1 VVVVTLYKGPQV
13 VVVTLS
19 KGAYVVVITS
29 CKGPLVVVIT
39 SYKGPMM
46 VGSYVVKGDRSQA
59 VNYRPVSLT
68 SICYKTMEHI
78 VSRHIIEH
86 LENHQIL

>member
-1 VVVVTLYKGPQV
+1 
-13 VVVTLS
+13 LS

-46 VGSYVVKGDRSQA
+46 VGSYVV
-59 VNYRPVSLT
+59 
-68 SICYKTMEHI
+68 
-78 VSRHIIEH
+78 
-86 LENHQIL
+86 

>member
-1 VVVVTLYKGPQV
+1 MVVI
-13 VVVTLS
+13 TLS

-46 VGSYVVKGDRSQA
+46 VGSYQGRS
-59 VNYRPVSLT
+59 RIS
-68 SICYKTMEHI
+68 S
-78 VSRHIIEH
+78 
-86 LENHQIL
+86 

>member
-1 VVVVTLYKGPQV
+1 M

-19 KGAYVVVITS
+19 KGPYVVVITS

-46 VGSYVVKGDRSQA
+46 VGSYVVQTGFRSRD
-59 VNYRPVSLT
+59 V
-68 SICYKTMEHI
+68 I
-78 VSRHIIEH
+78 V
-86 LENHQIL
+86 

>member
-1 VVVVTLYKGPQV
+1 M

-19 KGAYVVVITS
+19 KGPYVVVITS

-46 VGSYVVKGDRSQA
+46 VGSYVVQTSLISC
-59 VNYRPVSLT
+59 NYLV
-68 SICYKTMEHI
+68 
-78 VSRHIIEH
+78 
-86 LENHQIL
+86 

>member
-1 VVVVTLYKGPQV
+1 V

-46 VGSYVVKGDRSQA
+46 VGSYVV
-59 VNYRPVSLT
+59 NYKMT
-68 SICYKTMEHI
+68 I
-78 VSRHIIEH
+78 VDLSRHYMADNFVH
-86 LENHQIL
+86 NNKAL

>member
-1 VVVVTLYKGPQV
+1 V

-19 KGAYVVVITS
+19 KGPYVVVITS

-46 VGSYVVKGDRSQA
+46 VGSC
-59 VNYRPVSLT
+59 NYNHL
-68 SICYKTMEHI
+68 YI
-78 VSRHIIEH
+78 VIQLQKMYNPKRTCIAK
-86 LENHQIL
+86 LVGQL

>member
-1 VVVVTLYKGPQV
+1 M

-46 VGSYVVKGDRSQA
+46 VGSYQGRS
-59 VNYRPVSLT
+59 RIS
-68 SICYKTMEHI
+68 S
-78 VSRHIIEH
+78 
-86 LENHQIL
+86 